1 MTSSQHSEPRA
12 TCSCNC
18 RAELTGKGRY
28 LPGHDA
34 KHVSNLARI
43 FRQLE
48 GSDEQQA
55 KVLHEASKLL
65 TGPLFSKFLSQVR
78 K

>member
-1 MTSSQHSEPRA
+1 MTSSQHSEPRT
-12 TCSCNC
+12 TCRCNC
-18 RAELTGKGRY
+18 RAELTGKGQY

-48 GSDEQQA
+48 GSHEQQA
-55 KVLHEASKLL
+55 KVLHEAGKVL
-65 TGPLFSKFLSQVR
+65 TGPLFSKLIRQLN